1 MEHII
6 QFGINIDDEAIRK
19 AVVAEA
25 KKQIIDSIQKD
36 VEQVVFEDRYGRPNK
51 GKLSYYAEELIKE
64 TVDKYREPIIAGVIA
79 GLVDKISR
87 TKKFKEAVGEVIDD
101 A

>member
-25 KKQIIDSIQKD
+25 QKQIIDSIQKQ
-36 VEQVVFEDRYGRPNK
+36 VEKVIFSETYGHVNK
-51 GKLSYYAEELIKE
+51 GKLSYYAQEMIKD
-64 TVDKYREPIIAGVIA
+64 TIDAYRDRIIEGVIA
-79 GLVDKISR
+79 SLTDKISR
-87 TKKFKEAVGEVIDD
+87 TKKFKEAVGEVIDN

>member
-6 QFGINIDDEAIRK
+6 QFGVNIDDVAIQK

-25 KKQIIDSIQKD
+25 QKQIIECIQRD
-36 VEQVVFEDRYGRPNK
+36 VEKIVFADRYGRPDKNH
-51 GKLSYYAEELIKE
+51 LSYYAESLIKE
-64 TVDKYREPIIAGVIA
+64 TIDAYRDRIIEGVIA
-79 GLVDKISR
+79 SLTDKISR